1 MEQIWFITGSSRGL
15 GRALVQAALDAG
27 DFVAATARQPA
38 QLDDLVAAFGER
50 LRVIAL
56 DVTDARAA
64 RSAVAEAHGH
74 FGRLDVI
81 VNNAGYANV
90 SPIET
95 SDDEDF
101 RAQFETNFWGVH
113 NVSKAVLPLLR
124 QQGRGLVMQISSV
137 GGRVGGSPGIASYQA
152 AKFAID
158 GFSRVLQ
165 AEMAPFGVKVMVV
178 EPSGFRTDWA
188 GASMTVHDIPEAYAS
203 TVGAMNSRVRQSSD
217 GPAGDPA
224 RAAEILVQVAKRRD
238 IPYHLP
244 LGVNAAEGSIRLDEH
259 LLSEDRKWR
268 AVSRSADFS
277 EPYPIAFPADT
288 PLK

>member
-15 GRALVQAALDAG
+15 GRALVRAALEAG
-27 DFVAATARQPA
+27 DLVAATARQPS
-38 QLDDLVAAFGER
+38 QLDDLVAEFGER
-50 LRVIAL
+50 IYVIGL

-64 RSAVAEAHGH
+64 RSAIASSQRN

-95 SDDEDF
+95 THDEDF
-101 RAQFETNFWGVH
+101 RAQFETNFWGVYH
-113 NVSKAVLPLLR
+113 VSKAAIPVLR
-124 QQGRGLVMQISSV
+124 EQGSGLVMQISSV

-158 GFSRVLQ
+158 GFSRVLR
-165 AEMAPFGVKVMVV
+165 AETAPFGVKVIVV

-188 GASMTVHDIPEAYAS
+188 GSSMIVHDIPEAYNA
-203 TVGAMNSRVRQSSD
+203 TVGTMNSRIRQAPE

-224 RAAEILVQVAKRRD
+224 RAAAILVQVAKRRD
-238 IPYHLP
+238 IPDHLP
-244 LGVNAAEGSIRLDEH
+244 LGVNAVEGSIRLDER
-259 LLSEDRKWR
+259 LLAEDRIWS
-268 AVSRSADFS
+268 AVSRSADFG
-277 EPYPIAFPADT
+277 EPYPVALPPDT
-288 PLK
+288 PQ